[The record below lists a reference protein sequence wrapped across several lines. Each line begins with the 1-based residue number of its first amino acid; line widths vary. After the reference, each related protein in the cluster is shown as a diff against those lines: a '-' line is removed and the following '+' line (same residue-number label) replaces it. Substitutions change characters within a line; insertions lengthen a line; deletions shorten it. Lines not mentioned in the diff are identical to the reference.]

1 MTNDGEIRLH
11 LETLG
16 VRLRRLRNDRG
27 HSLVDVA
34 NGTGLSTSF
43 LSLVENGRSDISTGR
58 LYRVAHFLGVG
69 LADLLDMEAPP
80 GPHVV
85 RTEERRAVDMQTEGL
100 VMYPLADDRST
111 LSMGPLFMTLE
122 PGCGVDDLPA
132 IAGTEH
138 FGFVIAGTMTLT
150 LHSGTVIVL
159 EAGDSLYLTSDD
171 QPRRNVNDGDTTVEA
186 IWVFS
191 PPAIGPGR
199 GGSAGLRG

>member
-16 VRLRRLRNDRG
+16 SRLRRLRNDRG

-34 NGTGLSTSF
+34 HGTGLSTSF

-69 LADLLDMEAPP
+69 LADLLDMDAPA

-85 RTEERRAVDMQTEGL
+85 RRHERVAVDMSSEGL
-100 VMYPLADDRST
+100 RMHPLADDRAQRA
-111 LSMGPLFMTLE
+111 MGPVHVTLQ
-122 PGCGVDDLPA
+122 PGCSVEDLPA
-132 IAGTEH
+132 IPGTEH
-138 FGFVIAGTMTLT
+138 FGFVISGRMTMT
-150 LHSGTVIVL
+150 LHSGTVVTL
-159 EAGDSLYLTSDD
+159 DAGDAMYLTADD
-171 QPRRNVNDGDTTVEA
+171 PPLRNANEGDVPMEA

-191 PPAIGPGR
+191 PPAIGPTR
-199 GGSAGLRG
+199 GTAPGARR